1 MDKRI
6 AEIRKA
12 NQKLLIDII
21 YAIDA
26 DDLKKIAAAQQAI
39 NIELDKLEKE
49 YGIEYTPQDE
59 ANEIDDLDL
68 AAHFAVVNT
77 R

>member
-21 YAIDA
+21 YATDA

-39 NIELDKLEKE
+39 NMELDKLEKE
-49 YGIEYTPQDE
+49 YGIEYTP
-59 ANEIDDLDL
+59 
-68 AAHFAVVNT
+68 
-77 R
+77 

>member
-21 YAIDA
+21 YATDA
-26 DDLKKIAAAQQAI
+26 EDYKKIAAAQQAI
-39 NIELDKLEKE
+39 SIELDKLEKE

-59 ANEIDDLDL
+59 ANEIDNLDL